1 MPQGGVVVS
10 IVEELLEDVARRAIA
25 RLDLTGA
32 FKADH
37 PRTLGLRIYKHSGYW
52 TIERLRDGKVVDI
65 YVGAPDIADA
75 LNHIGHW
82 LRTA

>member
-1 MPQGGVVVS
+1 MRL
-10 IVEELLEDVARRAIA
+10 VEELLEDVARRAIA

-37 PRTLGLRIYKHSGYW
+37 PRTLGLHVYKHNGYW
-52 TIERLRDGKVVDI
+52 TIERILDGEVVDV
-65 YVGAPDIADA
+65 YVGAQDITDA

-82 LRTA
+82 LRTV